1 MCNAFC
7 NSNYNTGS
15 LHSQSSNG
23 VLYHMSTAA
32 HDSDGWERRAEMG
45 YSQTCTTAHELETA
59 TICRRAEHS
68 YYAEVD
74 KQHLDEQ
81 GDLIDQIIDHAF
93 DTLDAR

>member
-1 MCNAFC
+1 
-7 NSNYNTGS
+7 
-15 LHSQSSNG
+15 
-23 VLYHMSTAA
+23 
-32 HDSDGWERRAEMG
+32 MG
-45 YSQTCTTAHELETA
+45 YNQAGAAHELETA

-93 DTLDAR
+93 DTLDAHHLDLRIVDPQRSMRRAA